1 MATIKEELR
10 LIRELLCFT
19 ETGKTG
25 KINETAS
32 RHGYKQSNFSKML
45 KQLEAELKLPLL
57 TRLST
62 GVVLTND
69 GKEIFEIA
77 SQFESILRKI
87 KSYSTQSK
95 TGGNLRLWVGDGL
108 ASGYIS
114 SCLPEFY
121 LKYPKISIDICC
133 SINNPNL
140 IRESDI
146 AILYQKPTNNKKFKI
161 SKQTLHFGLFA
172 APSYLSRY
180 GYPQDLEDLRKNHF
194 LCNRDNFTSL
204 WSNWGRLIKSSSHI
218 AVQTNSAPVLAQVI
232 KDGLGIGLL
241 PKSGYSE
248 GLVELNKFKFNISL
262 PFWIISYKDHQ
273 DSSVDALVNHI
284 IESTKN
290 L

>member
-1 MATIKEELR
+1 MPTIKEELR

-19 ETGKTG
+19 ATGKTG

-32 RHGYKQSNFSKML
+32 KHGYKQSNFSKML

-77 SQFESILRKI
+77 SQFESTLLKI
-87 KSYSTQSK
+87 KNYSSQSK
-95 TGGNLRLWVGDGL
+95 TKGSIRLWVGDGL

-121 LKYPKISIDICC
+121 LKYPQISIDICC
-133 SINNPNL
+133 SVTNPNL

-146 AILYQKPTNNKKFKI
+146 AVLYQKPSASKKLKI
-161 SKQTLHFGLFA
+161 SKHILHFGLFA
-172 APSYLSRY
+172 APSYLARY
-180 GYPQDLEDLRKNHF
+180 GYPQNINDLCQNHF
-194 LCNRDNFTSL
+194 LCNRDIFTTT
-204 WSNWGRLIKSSSHI
+204 WSNWGKIIHTANHI

-241 PKSGYSE
+241 PKTGYSE
-248 GLVELNKFKFNISL
+248 GLVELSKFKFNISH
-262 PFWIISYKDHQ
+262 PFWIVSYKDAP
-273 DSSVDALVNHI
+273 DLPIDALVDHI
-284 IESTKN
+284 ISSTKN